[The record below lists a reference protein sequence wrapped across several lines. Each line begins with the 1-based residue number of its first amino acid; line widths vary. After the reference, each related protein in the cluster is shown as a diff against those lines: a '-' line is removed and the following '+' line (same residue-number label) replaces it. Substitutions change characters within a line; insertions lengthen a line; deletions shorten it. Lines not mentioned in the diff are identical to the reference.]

1 MENEQK
7 IATVKR
13 YIDALSNDDFDAI
26 KDIYADNATIE
37 DPVGSEPNEGIEAI
51 LAFYQRLKGMGVKL
65 ALTGAVRCAGNS
77 AAFPFTATVGGN
89 TLEIIDVFEFNNE
102 GKVQSMKAFWSPEN
116 RV

>member
-51 LAFYQRLKGMGVKL
+51 LAFLPSVKRY
-65 ALTGAVRCAGNS
+65 GS
-77 AAFPFTATVGGN
+77 
-89 TLEIIDVFEFNNE
+89 
-102 GKVQSMKAFWSPEN
+102 
-116 RV
+116 